1 MYSEGTSVASASKNR
16 EEKKKR
22 LINPLRALSSA
33 DGRRGTGLVDR
44 GGGKVLQ
51 AEGIESAEART
62 RKEATVMGL
71 TRGNGGEMGPGSC
84 QGVLC
89 RAGVGRF
96 SL

>member
-1 MYSEGTSVASASKNR
+1 MASASKNR
-16 EEKKKR
+16 EEKTNKQTKL
-22 LINPLRALSSA
+22 LINPLRVLPSG

-51 AEGIESAEART
+51 AEGTASAEART

-71 TRGNGGEMGPGSC
+71 TGRNGGEMGPGSC

-89 RAGVGRF
+89 RAGVGRL